1 MTNQRLCVGSL
12 CWYLI
17 TARDMGW
24 LLLVLSMLIPTVSLA
39 QRVPTGYHRIASQY
53 QIPATVLYAVALT
66 ESGKAI
72 DQRIY
77 RPWPWTLNVA
87 GQPKRFKSHS
97 AACLEIKHQLTN
109 GVRSIDIGLMQI
121 NWRWNKQRLHNPCQ
135 ALFPYTNLHHGAA
148 LLKAAYSVKHSWPAA
163 VGHYHSPGQKQAQRN
178 RAEAHIQRYQ
188 RHFASLSTF

>member
-12 CWYLI
+12 CWYLT
-17 TARDMGW
+17 TARDLVW
-24 LLLVLSMLIPTVSLA
+24 LLLVSSMVIPAVSLA

-87 GQPKRFKSHS
+87 GQPKRFTSQS
-97 AACLEIKHQLTN
+97 AACLEIKRQLTK
-109 GVRSIDIGLMQI
+109 GIRSIDIGLMI
-121 NWRWNKQRLHNPCQ
+121 LVHALVTKKGDLKQDSMLGCRS
-135 ALFPYTNLHHGAA
+135 G
-148 LLKAAYSVKHSWPAA
+148 LLKDRV
-163 VGHYHSPGQKQAQRN
+163 R
-178 RAEAHIQRYQ
+178 RCD
-188 RHFASLSTF
+188 